1 MGSLGCAQ
9 DNIGLIA
16 RVGVTERGQLCG
28 QSRILTSTANASQ
41 TPCPAAAEND
51 PCETSCSKSFLL
63 LMLLGRIH
71 AINS

>member
-28 QSRILTSTANASQ
+28 QSRILTSTADASQ
-41 TPCPAAAEND
+41 TPCLAATEN
-51 PCETSCSKSFLL
+51 ETACSKSFLL